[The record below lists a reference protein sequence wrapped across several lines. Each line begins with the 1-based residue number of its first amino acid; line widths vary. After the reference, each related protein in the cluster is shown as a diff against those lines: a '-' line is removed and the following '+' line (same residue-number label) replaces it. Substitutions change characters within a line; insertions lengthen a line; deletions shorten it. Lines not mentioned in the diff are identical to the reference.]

1 MYKPVDFDNLP
12 WNPLRTKKKV
22 ADYYKAFGAYKEF
35 QQDVKGID
43 KDLLFNLIGLVY
55 HKECLLVKDYENIT
69 DRQYKALELL
79 DVPVKNG
86 EYPKVIEDI
95 IKHKNV
101 VADKMIIRFCSLMN
115 DQRYT
120 MFVTIGMNYDKLM
133 FKINQEVSGNDIET
147 GIENLA
153 KFTKQADETLKMLDK
168 LKKEIFVGD
177 VEVASKADEELLNYA
192 RVPGYPELYASGK
205 FEIK

>member
-1 MYKPVDFDNLP
+1 MYKPIDFDNLP

-22 ADYYKAFGAYKEF
+22 ADYYKAFSEYKEF
-35 QQDVKGID
+35 QQELKGVE
-43 KDLLFNLIGLVY
+43 KDLFFNFMGLVY
-55 HKECLLVKDYENIT
+55 HKDSLLVKDYENIT

-79 DVPVKNG
+79 EVPVKDG
-86 EYPKVIEDI
+86 SYAKPIEDI

-101 VADKMIIRFCSLMN
+101 TADKMIVRFCSLMN
-115 DQRYT
+115 NQRYT

-133 FKINQEVSGNDIET
+133 FKINAEVSGNDIES

-177 VEVASKADEELLNYA
+177 VEVANKADEELLNYA

-205 FEIK
+205 FQIK